1 MQKVNIAAIVEGH
14 GECAALPEL
23 VRRVAHEIDPGFVPT
38 VLSPMRVPAAKLM
51 KEGELERAVDFVGR
65 KLGGPGGIIILV
77 DCDDGC
83 PAKEGPKLLKRA
95 MTARKD
101 VLVSVIFA
109 KKEFE
114 SWFLASANS
123 LRGKRD
129 LSTELSPPAD
139 PESIRDAKKW
149 LSMHMPHGRSYSET
163 ADQPALTCLF
173 DMQAARRADSFD
185 KCYREIRKM
194 LERLR
199 NLP

>member
-1 MQKVNIAAIVEGH
+1 MERVKIAAIVEGH

-23 VRRVAHEIDPGFVPT
+23 VRRMAHEIDPGYVPT
-38 VLSPMRVPAAKLM
+38 VLPPMRVPAAKLM
-51 KEGELERAVDFVGR
+51 KEGELERAVDFAGR
-65 KLGGPGGIIILV
+65 KLGGTGGIIVLV

-95 MTARKD
+95 MAARKD
-101 VLVSVIFA
+101 IPVSVIFA

-114 SWFLASANS
+114 SWFLASAVS

-129 LSTELSPPAD
+129 LSLELSPPKD

-149 LSMHMPHGRSYSET
+149 LSTHMPHGRSYSET
-163 ADQPALTCLF
+163 ADQPALTSLF
-173 DMQAARRADSFD
+173 DMHAARQADSFD

-194 LERLR
+194 LEHLR
-199 NLP
+199 KFS